1 MNPKMLVADDDPA
14 VVRLLAHRCALMGFD
29 VETATNGIQA
39 LLKSNRNQP
48 DILIIDVNMPEVDGL
63 AVCSRLRETAKRP
76 LHLIV
81 VTGSRDLETV
91 ERCESVG
98 ASYTC
103 KGPNFWID
111 LESVLAELFPGMAE
125 KIRSSGAQSTGADVR
140 LRPRVLLVDDDPDI
154 QMHLSSRLR
163 KCGVDMLYAPDA
175 VQGYR
180 IACKEE
186 LSAIVTDYYMP
197 NGDALYLLSRLRV
210 TPATEN
216 VPVIV
221 LSGRKL
227 GEITEQLLMREICGH
242 PGAAHILKKE
252 FDTEE
257 LFGALQK
264 YCGFE
269 PSAVAR
275 TR

>member
-14 VVRLLAHRCALMGFD
+14 IVRLLADRCALMGFD
-29 VETATNGIQA
+29 VETATNGVQA
-39 LLKSNRNQP
+39 LLKANRNQP
-48 DILIIDVNMPEVDGL
+48 DILIIDVNMPEVSGL

-76 LHLIV
+76 LHLVV
-81 VTGSRDLETV
+81 VTGSRDLEML
-91 ERCESVG
+91 ERCEGMG
-98 ASYTC
+98 AYYTC
-103 KGPNFWID
+103 KGPKFWMDFETI
-111 LESVLAELFPGMAE
+111 LAELFPGMAE
-125 KIRSSGAQSTGADVR
+125 KIRSPGAQSAGADIR

-154 QMHLSSRLR
+154 QLHLSSRLR

-175 VQGYR
+175 AQGYR

-186 LSAIVTDYYMP
+186 LSVIVTDYFMP
-197 NGDALYLLSRLRV
+197 NGDALYLLGKLRV

-269 PSAVAR
+269 PGSVAR
-275 TR
+275 IR